1 MNSRSTPPAMYFL
14 QKVYTA
20 FPNLGS
26 SVQIPELLETFLLVT
41 TAVSFLPRH
50 PHCSAKPPA
59 CIIHP
64 RKSRHLSTFTS
75 VPKLQE
81 MEANLTAVERL
92 HGFPRPSKLPSIG
105 GGQKPT
111 QLSLHYGCSAGLSEA
126 ATPFEADTLPVD
138 KTEVSR
144 TLPQRTPVSTKPL
157 SSNVLMGVWATDSL
171 SISSCQLVCPKGLL

>member
-1 MNSRSTPPAMYFL
+1 M
-14 QKVYTA
+14 
-20 FPNLGS
+20 
-26 SVQIPELLETFLLVT
+26 
-41 TAVSFLPRH
+41 
-50 PHCSAKPPA
+50 
-59 CIIHP
+59 
-64 RKSRHLSTFTS
+64 HLSTFTS

-92 HGFPRPSKLPSIG
+92 CGFPRPSKLPSIG

-144 TLPQRTPVSTKPL
+144 TLPQRTPVSTEPL
-157 SSNVLMGVWATDSL
+157 SSSVLMGVRATDSL
-171 SISSCQLVCPKGLL
+171 SPASLSVQRGSCRTWHYLVSIILCSGTLVTITYRKKYTVF